1 MSCTSTILAPAGGT
15 NAFSSTLLVNVVSST
30 PTLLV
35 GNRLYQG
42 RLDSDAIRRLVDSLA
57 PLASR

>member
-1 MSCTSTILAPAGGT
+1 MQSGKYAGRIQASLEEG
-15 NAFSSTLLVNVVSST
+15 ARAGVSST

-42 RLDSDAIRRLVDSLA
+42 RIDSDALRRLVDSLA
-57 PLASR
+57 PVTP